1 MLNLPHLGHGVG
13 LRSAHFPKVLDGT
26 ARADWFEVISENYM
40 ISGGRPLMILEKARA
55 LAPIVLHGV
64 SMNLGGI
71 DPIREDYLR
80 DLDILIRRFQP
91 EWVSDHLCWGAF
103 DGRFAHDLLPL
114 PYTDEAI
121 VHVAERIRRV
131 QDRLGRRIL
140 IENVSSYLTYEHST
154 MPEWKFL
161 SSVAEEADCGILL
174 DVNNIY
180 VSAMN
185 NGFDE
190 IEYLDG
196 VPANRVGQF
205 HLAGHSNAGTHL
217 VDTHD
222 HPVPPQVWE
231 LYREAVRRFGRVS
244 SLIERDDNIPEFE
257 ELTAEADH
265 ARAIESEVTDASAIA
280 A

>member
-13 LRSAHFPKVLDGT
+13 LRSPHFSKVLDGT

-40 ISGGRPLMILEKARA
+40 ISGGRPLMILEKART
-55 LAPIVLHGV
+55 LAPVVLHGV
-64 SMNLGGI
+64 SINLGGV
-71 DPIREDYLR
+71 DPLREDYLR
-80 DLDILIRRFQP
+80 DLDILIRRFEP
-91 EWVSDHLCWGAF
+91 AWVSDHLCWGAF

-114 PYTDEAI
+114 PYTEEAI
-121 VHVAERIRRV
+121 VHVADRIRRV

-161 SSVAEEADCGILL
+161 ASIAEEADCGILL

-185 NGFDE
+185 NGFDA
-190 IEYLDG
+190 IAYLDG
-196 VPANRVGQF
+196 VPANRIGQF

>member
-13 LRSAHFPKVLDGT
+13 LRSPHFSKVLDGT

-64 SMNLGGI
+64 SMNLGGV
-71 DPIREDYLR
+71 DPLREDYLR

-114 PYTDEAI
+114 PYTNEAI

-140 IENVSSYLTYEHST
+140 IENVTSYLTYEHST

-161 SSVAEEADCGILL
+161 SSIAEEADCGILL

>member
-13 LRSAHFPKVLDGT
+13 LRSPHFSRVLDGT
-26 ARADWFEVISENYM
+26 APADWFEVISENYM
-40 ISGGRPLMILEKARA
+40 IPGGHPLMMLEKART
-55 LAPIVLHGV
+55 LAPVVLHGV
-64 SMNLGGI
+64 SMNLGGM
-71 DPIREDYLR
+71 DPLREDYLR
-80 DLDILIRRFQP
+80 DLDILIRRFEP
-91 EWVSDHLCWGAF
+91 AWVSDHLCWGAF

-114 PYTDEAI
+114 PYTEEAI
-121 VHVAERIRRV
+121 VHVADRIRRV

-161 SSVAEEADCGILL
+161 SSIAEEADCGILL

-185 NGFDE
+185 NGFDA
-190 IEYLDG
+190 IAYLDG
-196 VPANRVGQF
+196 VPANRIGQF

-231 LYREAVRRFGRVS
+231 LYRQAVRRFGRTS

-265 ARAIESEVTDASAIA
+265 ARAIECEVTDASAIA

>member
-1 MLNLPHLGHGVG
+1 
-13 LRSAHFPKVLDGT
+13 
-26 ARADWFEVISENYM
+26 
-40 ISGGRPLMILEKARA
+40 
-55 LAPIVLHGV
+55 
-64 SMNLGGI
+64 
-71 DPIREDYLR
+71 
-80 DLDILIRRFQP
+80 
-91 EWVSDHLCWGAF
+91 
-103 DGRFAHDLLPL
+103 
-114 PYTDEAI
+114 
-121 VHVAERIRRV
+121 
-131 QDRLGRRIL
+131 
-140 IENVSSYLTYEHST
+140 

-161 SSVAEEADCGILL
+161 SSIAEEADCGILL

>member
-13 LRSAHFPKVLDGT
+13 LRSPHFSRVLDGT

-40 ISGGRPLMILEKARA
+40 ISGGRPVMILEKART
-55 LAPIVLHGV
+55 LAPVVLHGV
-64 SMNLGGI
+64 SMNLGGM
-71 DPIREDYLR
+71 DPLREDYLR
-80 DLDILIRRFQP
+80 DLDILIRRFEP
-91 EWVSDHLCWGAF
+91 AWVSDHLCWGAF
-103 DGRFAHDLLPL
+103 DGLFAHDLLPL
-114 PYTDEAI
+114 PYTEEAI
-121 VHVAERIRRV
+121 VHVADRIRRV

-161 SSVAEEADCGILL
+161 SSIAEEADCGILL

-185 NGFDE
+185 NGFDA
-190 IEYLDG
+190 IAYLEG
-196 VPANRVGQF
+196 VPANRIGQF